1 MIIFFSLKICWLS
14 QWKPPQ
20 LYCLTWKKTIS
31 LEITAQKKPLKQL
44 NLKNKALPLFFP
56 FFLGGGAGRGES
68 GHLCSLGLSLS
79 LPSVWKATV
88 VFWVLP
94 RMENPMVL
102 DILCVRKEL
111 AQQTFGLWNCSLLD
125 CNLLIAAKVSGSN
138 HSHHSTH
145 LSLFTPH
152 RGLSRSLLL
161 NMQRIDLP
169 IYSVEVSVTE
179 LWIIF

>member
-1 MIIFFSLKICWLS
+1 MLAEPVEAPPTILSYLEENDFSGNHSSEETTEAAKLKEQGTASFFS
-14 QWKPPQ
+14 
-20 LYCLTWKKTIS
+20 
-31 LEITAQKKPLKQL
+31 
-44 NLKNKALPLFFP
+44 FF
-56 FFLGGGAGRGES
+56 FGGGAGRGES